1 MEYTG
6 VGTASLE
13 ISRLCPA
20 CMILGEPETDGTGES
35 I

>member
-1 MEYTG
+1 MEYTR

-13 ISRLCPA
+13 ISRLCPG
-20 CMILGEPETDGTGES
+20 CILLGEPETEGTGES